1 MSDGDQDATAR
12 ALQSAASALAVMF
25 IKERLRAGATIEI
38 PSLGITLTRADMEG
52 EMKAN
57 ELGISPAPW
66 VYDDNRAGH
75 EGLCTVFDADGKVLM
90 CFGDMEDC
98 DWLAIADG
106 YLVSAAPDLYECLH
120 QIATGDIDSLTAW
133 QERARAALKKAKEG

>member
-1 MSDGDQDATAR
+1 
-12 ALQSAASALAVMF
+12 
-25 IKERLRAGATIEI
+25 
-38 PSLGITLTRADMEG
+38 
-52 EMKAN
+52 MKAN

-66 VYDDNRAGH
+66 VYDDNREGH

-106 YLVSAAPDLYECLH
+106 RLVSAAPDLYETLLALCH
-120 QIATGDIDSLTAW
+120 AVDSALTTNAVAI
-133 QERARAALKKAKEG
+133 EAAVAAGRAALKKARA